1 MLLTKEIVS
10 KMVLFCK
17 QIPQIFCSVD
27 YDKITPNMR
36 NIISQHILILI
47 SKYYKLY
54 IYIYIYIHVPHNDFI
69 FYLKIL
75 PFEIL

>member
-1 MLLTKEIVS
+1 
-10 KMVLFCK
+10 
-17 QIPQIFCSVD
+17 
-27 YDKITPNMR
+27 MR

-47 SKYYKLY
+47 SKYYKLYISIY

>member
-1 MLLTKEIVS
+1 
-10 KMVLFCK
+10 
-17 QIPQIFCSVD
+17 
-27 YDKITPNMR
+27 MR

-54 IYIYIYIHVPHNDFI
+54 IYIYIFIYIHVPHNDFI

-75 PFEIL
+75 QFEIL